1 MSEDEKEQ
9 ISGGEEEFAE
19 LFESYGGKG
28 LEAVEVGAKVKGE
41 IISIGKENVF
51 IDIGAKS
58 DGVVEKV
65 ELLDDEGEMPF
76 KQGDALELY
85 VVSLNDNEVRLSK
98 AISRASAPKLL
109 RDAFGKGIPVEGRVK
124 GLIKGGFHV
133 ELMHRRA
140 FCPLGQID
148 LRYVENPEAYV
159 GNTYNFLITQ
169 FDEEDRNIVV
179 SRRDHLNRE
188 LETDRAAFLQDIA
201 VGAERGATVKR
212 ILPYGAFLELF
223 PGIEGMV
230 HISEL
235 SWSRLDKPEEVL
247 ALGDTVRVKIIGIDQ
262 ADQPE
267 AMRIALS
274 IKQLSQDPWDTVRE
288 KFREGEK
295 ATGRVNRCAG
305 FGAFVEIAPGI
316 EGLVH
321 ISEMS
326 YTKRVVRPQDVV
338 DEGEVVSVV
347 VKEIDPE
354 KRRISLSIKEAEGDP
369 WLGVDDKYHV
379 GQSVEGTFEKKE
391 HFGCF
396 ISLEPGITGLLP
408 KSNLVRS
415 PDPPSIEKL
424 RQGDAVSVVIEKI
437 DSDERKITLAPG
449 DPGAEDHWRSFAGNS
464 GKSLGSLGEKFQ
476 QALKSKKKR

>member
-1 MSEDEKEQ
+1 MCEDEKEPM
-9 ISGGEEEFAE
+9 SGGEEEFAE
-19 LFESYGGKG
+19 LFESYSGRG
-28 LEAVEVGAKVKGE
+28 LEAVEVGAKVRGE

-51 IDIGAKS
+51 VDIGAKS
-58 DGVVEKV
+58 DGVVEKA

-76 KQGDALELY
+76 EQGDTLELY
-85 VVSLNDNEVRLSK
+85 VVSLSDNEVRLSK
-98 AISRASAPKLL
+98 AISRASAPRFL
-109 RDAFGKGIPVEGRVK
+109 RDAFDKSIPVEGKVK

-148 LRYVENPEAYV
+148 LRYVENPEAHV

-179 SRRDHLNRE
+179 SRREHLNRE
-188 LETDRAAFLQDIA
+188 LNADREKFLRDLT
-201 VGAERGATVKR
+201 VGAEREATVKR
-212 ILPYGAFLELF
+212 VLPYGAFLELF

-235 SWSRLDKPEEVL
+235 SWARLDKPEEVL
-247 ALGDTVRVKIIGIDQ
+247 ALGDTVRVKVIGIEG
-262 ADQPE
+262 ADQPD
-267 AMRIALS
+267 AMRITLS
-274 IKQLSQDPWDTVRE
+274 MKQLSQDPWDSVRK
-288 KFREGEK
+288 KFHEGDK
-295 ATGRVNRCAG
+295 AIGRVTRCAE

-326 YTKRVVRPQDVV
+326 YTKRVLRPQDVV

-347 VKEIDPE
+347 IKEIDPE
-354 KRRISLSIKEAEGDP
+354 KRRVSLSIKEAEGDP
-369 WLGVDDKYHV
+369 WLEVNDKYHV

-408 KSNLVRS
+408 KSNLARS
-415 PDPPSIEKL
+415 PDPSSIEKL
-424 RQGDAVSVVIEKI
+424 RQGDAIAVVIEKI
-437 DSDERKITLAPG
+437 DSDERKITLAPSV
-449 DPGAEDHWRSFAGNS
+449 PGAEAHWRSFAGDS
-464 GKSLGSLGEKFQ
+464 GKSLGSLGEKLQ